1 MYRDQAQY
9 TNEGTIKYF
18 NNIEFMIRNS
28 MRLAL
33 IHLQTSSHLA
43 PKSYPY
49 LMYRTVAMYMYVISL
64 SLGTFFP
71 VPIHS

>member
-1 MYRDQAQY
+1 
-9 TNEGTIKYF
+9 
-18 NNIEFMIRNS
+18 MIRNS
-28 MRLAL
+28 TRLAL
-33 IHLQTSSHLA
+33 IHLQTNSHLA

-49 LMYRTVAMYMYVISL
+49 LMYRTVPMYMYVISL